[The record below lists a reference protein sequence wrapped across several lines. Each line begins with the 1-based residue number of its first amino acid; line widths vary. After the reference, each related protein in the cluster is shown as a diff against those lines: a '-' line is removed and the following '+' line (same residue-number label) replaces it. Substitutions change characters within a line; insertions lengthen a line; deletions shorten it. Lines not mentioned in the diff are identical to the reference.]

1 MQGKDRLTK
10 GTAMMSFEMERRL
23 GRMAGACFLIVIALA
38 TASCA
43 SSGPARQT
51 AQATQQ
57 EPVKLRYYG
66 GPKDP
71 MYPE

>member
-1 MQGKDRLTK
+1 
-10 GTAMMSFEMERRL
+10 MSLEMERWL
-23 GRMAGACFLIVIALA
+23 GRIAGTCFVIAIALA

-43 SSGPARQT
+43 GGGGARQT
-51 AQATQQ
+51 VQSTQQQ